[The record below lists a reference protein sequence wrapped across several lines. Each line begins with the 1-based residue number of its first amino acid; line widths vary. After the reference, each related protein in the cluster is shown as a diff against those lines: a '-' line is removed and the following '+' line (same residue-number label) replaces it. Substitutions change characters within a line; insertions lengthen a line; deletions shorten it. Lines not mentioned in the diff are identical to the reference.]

1 MKKLLLLS
9 LLTSASISPF
19 TSNAQTTI
27 TESNFPRSGTFTH
40 LYASSATNIVLPS
53 IGSGEEWNYSNL
65 SEEASLI
72 FDYTDATG
80 DTVFT
85 NANNSRVWNYIFQ
98 GMTYSADHIDGIDAN
113 AWTSEGRRIYGE
125 GYSITSVTGGANDSL
140 IFLDHD
146 DVFAAPHLN
155 LVFPASFG
163 NSWNSVYEREL
174 PFLLTV
180 EGSGVVNNPGTFT
193 EFRTTE
199 LEVVGDG
206 TLIIPLSNGGAAP
219 ARDVI
224 LVKETLTEIDSVF
237 LNGEPAPP
245 TLMAAFGLTQ
255 GETTVITTY
264 SFYTPDFGSALL
276 VVSEGATMNFARYS
290 KDVDNLSLNE
300 TMVSTAAYP
309 NPVSGGSIFNIDFN
323 SDLGKA
329 EIKIVSMNGQV
340 VYEGEEVSI
349 NSSLQFRIPESIE
362 KGMYYI
368 QINSNTSIINP
379 VLIQIQ

>member
-1 MKKLLLLS
+1 MKKLLLFS
-9 LLTSASISPF
+9 LFTSASISSF
-19 TSNAQTTI
+19 TVTGQTTI

-40 LYASSATNIVLPS
+40 LYARDLTDVILPTL
-53 IGSGEEWNYSNL
+53 GSGETWNYSSL
-65 SEEASLI
+65 SEEVLLT

-80 DTVFT
+80 DAVFT
-85 NANNSRVWNYIFQ
+85 NADNSRVWNYVFE

-125 GYSITSVTGGANDSL
+125 GYSITPITGGANDSL

-146 DVFAAPHLN
+146 DVFSAPHRN
-155 LVFPASFG
+155 LEFPASFG
-163 NSWNSVYEREL
+163 NSWNSIYERET

-180 EGSGVVNNPGTFT
+180 EGAGLVNTPGV
-193 EFRTTE
+193 FREYRTSDFE
-199 LEVVGDG
+199 IVGDG
-206 TLIIPLSNGGAAP
+206 SLIIPLSSGGSAP

-224 LVKETLTEIDSVF
+224 LIKEIFTQIDSVF

-255 GETTVITTY
+255 GETTVMTTY

-276 VVSEGATMNFARYS
+276 VVGEGSVSNFARYS
-290 KDVDNLSLNE
+290 KDVDNLGLKE
-300 TMVSTAAYP
+300 TMFSTAAYP
-309 NPVSGGSIFNIDFN
+309 NPVSGGSMFNINFN

-329 EIKIVSMNGQV
+329 EIKIVSMSGQV
-340 VYEGEEVSI
+340 VYEGAEISI

-368 QINSNTSIINP
+368 QINSNSSIINP